1 MQFSPWQVGKDPLH
15 SDFHCHHWSGHF
27 WYCSLVRLQLP
38 HDVAGLSAGIEM
50 LTCSVFAAWSWMIW
64 LFQPIM
70 FDGQCVISVRFSR
83 ILEDIG
89 DDGRSSI
96 ASPTRRRPPFM
107 LSSMWAPL
115 CLATQSTQ
123 FFFSSAQN
131 LNMVI
136 FVKVWLVASCWI
148 SSSVDFLIMVHLPYL
163 RPEKNKK
170 KTMGDPAAAFF
181 CLFLQTF

>member
-1 MQFSPWQVGKDPLH
+1 
-15 SDFHCHHWSGHF
+15 
-27 WYCSLVRLQLP
+27 
-38 HDVAGLSAGIEM
+38 
-50 LTCSVFAAWSWMIW
+50 
-64 LFQPIM
+64 M

-136 FVKVWLVASCWI
+136 FVKVCLVASCWI

-170 KTMGDPAAAFF
+170 KRWGTQQQHLFVYF
-181 CLFLQTF
+181 CKPFKLFCEKDSKISFPNL